1 MRKTYFLSVLGIL
14 AIALIGSTLFMK
26 DGKQERKAKKE
37 AFKEFVAN
45 HPYTQRDVMTPEQIK
60 ALPKADRPDLAMEQN
75 FLMTVDPALGY
86 VPSER
91 LKIAYERSKE
101 TRSMRGAIA
110 NVSWNERGPNNIGG
124 RTRAIMFDPNDAAN
138 GYKKVWA
145 GGVSGGLWYNDDITD
160 ANSSWTKVNDFW
172 DNLAITTIAYDPSN
186 TQVFYVG
193 TGEGYNNSDAVR
205 GGGIWKTTDGGANW
219 SLLANTDPGDYVS
232 SSNFTWVQKIVV
244 ASNGDVFAASRGYY
258 INRGGIMKST
268 DGGANWTVSK
278 SVYDG
283 NGSNYDRASDIEIA
297 ANGDIYASFG
307 IFSTG
312 YMFKST
318 DNGANWSDITPA
330 SGQRIEIACAP
341 SNNNV
346 VYAVASNGN
355 NIQWFKKSTDGGS
368 NWSNLTIPKYFSQGA
383 APCFQS
389 ADDFARGQAWYDLI
403 LAVHPTDAGLVVLGG
418 IDLYRSLDGG
428 NNFDLVSYWTGGCD
442 DYVHADQHAIVFHPT
457 DYDMVVTGS
466 DGGISYSADL
476 GDSGTGDPEFDDR
489 NNGYN
494 VTQFYSCAIHPTAAT
509 DYYLGGTQDNGSF
522 KLTSAGIGAGTAVSG
537 GDGAFCFIDQTD
549 PTYQLTSYV
558 YNNWYRSTNSG
569 SSFSGLSGGAN
580 TGRFINPADYDNDAD
595 ILYAAA
601 GNNELYRIS
610 GISGSPSPTT
620 ITVGGAALVGDKA
633 SAILAS
639 PYNDHVLFVGTGSGY
654 ILKISAAN
662 GSATSVDIDPSAH
675 LPGGYISSIDIG
687 ADENNLILTYTTYGV
702 GHVWLTTDGGTNWTS
717 KNGDLPDMPVRWA
730 MFNPLNRSEVYLAT
744 EVGVWSTTDITAAS
758 PEWGATNGGL
768 ANVRTDMLQYRS
780 ADRTWLAA
788 THGRGL
794 FTYPEATVEVT
805 FQVDMQNQ
813 TVPAEG
819 VHIAGNFGADGYPDW
834 DPAGIAMSDGDGD
847 DVYTVTLTLTAST
860 DYEFKYI
867 NGDEWAENETV
878 PDACKVNGNR
888 GYTTTTSDVTL
899 DEVCFSSCSDCGAL
913 VTHYIAGDMN
923 GWNTA
928 DPNYAMSLNANNLYE
943 LTSNEAAATYEYKL
957 IANGTYYPGNNQSV
971 TIASQSDIT
980 WLANSANMVIH
991 RVPTVV
997 GDFFLSTWDPTNTA
1011 GDMTD
1016 EGDGTYTWQGLIA
1029 PGDREFKVVLN
1040 QSYDQSN
1047 PAPGAANAT
1056 VTSTAL
1062 NQVKITYD
1070 FVNNTISTAEIIPTA
1085 ATWTG
1090 ATGSDW
1096 ATAANW
1102 DVNGV
1107 PGSTTNVTIPSGL
1120 TNYPTVNE
1128 ARECNN
1134 ITMAEGATLLGFANL
1149 TVNGTATITQNL
1161 SGGTSGGKDAA
1172 GAIYHYISSP
1182 MASATAGSVFP
1193 LTAFVREYDE
1203 TTQTWVNKTQT
1214 DVLTPGKGYSLWLEG
1229 GTVDISYEGAF
1240 NTADIPLAGLSVTG
1254 AVVDYSGYHF
1264 VGNPFPAAINWDGG
1278 NWNTSNLDGSIYI
1291 WQSATNNYGS
1301 WNGTIGTILADGV
1314 IAVGQG
1320 FFVKASAAGASL
1332 TIPVDAAIHD
1342 SRSVNKEDVQNLLK
1356 LSVRNTING
1365 FLDETAILFNES
1377 AQTAFDNQMDAYK
1390 IRGSELAPQLYTF
1403 AGESMISINTLPF
1416 VEEMALNFEAGSSGE
1431 FSLNI
1436 TAFTMPYEVM
1446 LEDKME
1452 DKMIEI
1458 TSQTSYNFSATSGD
1472 AADRF
1477 ALHFKNST
1485 AVEDVFAGKITV
1497 YGRDQQIVVN
1507 NELGNEVELTLYS
1520 VQGQKLATYTAAPG
1534 SNTID
1539 APAASSI
1546 YLLKISNGTQVS
1558 TQKVFVQ

>member
-1 MRKTYFLSVLGIL
+1 MRKTYFLSVIGLL

-45 HPYTQRDVMTPEQIK
+45 HPYTQREAMTPEQIK

-75 FLMTVDPALGY
+75 FLMTVDPELGY

-110 NVSWNERGPNNIGG
+110 DVAWNERGPNNIGG

-318 DNGANWSDITPA
+318 DNGVNWTDITPA
-330 SGQRIEIACAP
+330 ANGERIEIACAP
-341 SNNNV
+341 SNSNI

-355 NIQWFKKSTDGGS
+355 NISWFKKSTDGGGS
-368 NWSNLTIPKYFSQGA
+368 WSTLSIPAYKEQSCVFGA
-383 APCFQS
+383 S
-389 ADDFARGQAWYDLI
+389 DFARGQAWYDLI
-403 LAVHPTDAGLVVLGG
+403 LGVHPTDANLVVLGG
-418 IDLYRSLDGG
+418 IDLYRSTDGG
-428 NNFDLVSYWTGGCD
+428 ANFGLVSYWTGWCD
-442 DYVHADQHAIVFHPT
+442 DYVHADQHAVVFHPT
-457 DYDMVVTGS
+457 NPDMVVTGS

-509 DYYLGGTQDNGSF
+509 NYYLGGTQDNGSF
-522 KLTSAGIGAGTAVSG
+522 KLTSASIGAGTAVSG

-834 DPAGIAMSDGDGD
+834 EPAGIAMSDGDSD
-847 DVYTVTLTLTAST
+847 DVYTVTLTLTANT
-860 DYEFKYI
+860 DYQFKYI
-867 NGDEWAENETV
+867 NGDEWVENETV
-878 PDACKVNGNR
+878 PAGCVVPTTSNR
-888 GYTTTTSDVTL
+888 GYTTTGSDATL
-899 DEVCFSSCSDCGAL
+899 DEVCFGECSDCGGGSTLTWYNLQWPGTANI
-913 VTHYIAGDMN
+913 YP
-923 GWNTA
+923 TA
-928 DPNYAMSLNANNLYE
+928 DENIYAQAYEDGVTTVAGNEGDIECWIGYNSADTDPSTWSNWVVASYNAQSGNN
-943 LTSNEAAATYEYKL
+943 YEYTAAL
-957 IANGTYYPGNNQSV
+957 GNTQSLVAGTYYYASRFSYLSGPYTYGGFGGGPWDGVANISGV
-971 TIASQSDIT
+971 LTITDPPA
-980 WLANSANMVIH
+980 A
-991 RVPTVV
+991 
-997 GDFFLSTWDPTNTA
+997 STW
-1011 GDMTD
+1011 
-1016 EGDGTYTWQGLIA
+1016 
-1029 PGDREFKVVLN
+1029 
-1040 QSYDQSN
+1040 S
-1047 PAPGAANAT
+1047 
-1056 VTSTAL
+1056 
-1062 NQVKITYD
+1062 
-1070 FVNNTISTAEIIPTA
+1070 
-1085 ATWTG
+1085 G
-1090 ATGSDW
+1090 ATDNDW
-1096 ATAANW
+1096 ATATNW
-1102 DVNGV
+1102 DNGV

-1332 TIPVDAAIHD
+1332 TIPVDAATHD

-1356 LSVRNTING
+1356 LSVRNTVNG

-1416 VEEMALNFEAGSSGE
+1416 AEEMVLNFEAGSSGE

-1539 APAASSI
+1539 APAASAI